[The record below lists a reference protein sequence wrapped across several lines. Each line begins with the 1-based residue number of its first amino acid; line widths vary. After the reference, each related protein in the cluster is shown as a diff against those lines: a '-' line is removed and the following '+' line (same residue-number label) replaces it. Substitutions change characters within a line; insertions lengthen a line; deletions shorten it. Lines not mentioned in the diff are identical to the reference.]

1 MRRSRNTR
9 VLLIVA
15 VLALVVVAGSVVAYR
30 SRNVPHPE
38 PTRIGTL
45 TIYSSFALTGPAR
58 ASSMSI
64 VNAIT
69 LALEESGGRAGA
81 FSIDYQSLND
91 SDPSTQSWDAA
102 LETANAKRAAADAAA
117 IAYIGTSSS
126 AATRVAL
133 PILSQANLPML
144 SPTNRSGDLT
154 KDPAAAANYYPTG
167 TRTFFRVVPSELAQ
181 GTAAARWLRDLG
193 RTRVFVI
200 DDGTAYG
207 TSTAEAFVSAGPRT
221 GLEIVARETA
231 GRTAEFAALAQKVA
245 ASRSTAVL
253 YAGLVDSRAA
263 DLVRQLRSTDA
274 RLTIVGLDGIA
285 CEEFLKQTGPAAEG
299 TFAMFV
305 GVPIDQYAGAQRAW
319 LDRYRARFASDP
331 DLFAAYGYEAA
342 RVLLAAIA
350 LAGDRAVDRKAVTDA
365 LRKVGQEYDGLF
377 GRWSFDAD
385 GDTTA
390 VTHTGI
396 VARGGRWAFA
406 KILN

>member
-1 MRRSRNTR
+1 MRQPRKTW
-9 VLLIVA
+9 VLLIAV
-15 VLALVVVAGSVVAYR
+15 VLALVVAAGGVVAYR
-30 SRNVPHPE
+30 SRSVSHPE

-45 TIYSSFALTGPAR
+45 TIYSSFALTGPAH

-69 LALEESGGRAGA
+69 LALEESGGKAGA
-81 FSIDYQSLND
+81 FGIDHRSLDD
-91 SDPSTQSWDAA
+91 SDPATQSWDAA
-102 LETANAKRAAADAAA
+102 LEAANAKRAAADAAA
-117 IAYIGTSSS
+117 VAYIGTSSS

-133 PILSQANLPML
+133 PILSQAKLPML
-144 SPTNRSGDLT
+144 SPTNRAGDLT
-154 KDPAAAANYYPTG
+154 KDPAAAKYYPTG

-200 DDGTAYG
+200 DDGTPYG
-207 TSTAEAFVSAGPRT
+207 TGTAGAFVSAAPRA

-263 DLVRQLRSTDA
+263 DLVRQLRSFDA
-274 RLTIVGLDGIA
+274 RIAIVGLDGIA

-299 TFAMFV
+299 TFAMFA

-319 LDRYRARFASDP
+319 LDRYRARFGSDP

-350 LAGDRAVDRKAVTDA
+350 LAGERAVDRGAVTEA

-377 GRWSFDAD
+377 GKWSFDAE